1 MTPKQLKQHKCRV
14 LHTGIGF
21 RGPESPCVSGQN
33 CSTFLDLGFINS
45 KMDRLNQ
52 KIFHFPSSL
61 MFNDSN
67 RKSHPYPY
75 HVLQLN
81 VNKKNLSSPNPFLP
95 FFFLYPKMSSSPYD
109 CYRKQYQKEDP
120 LLSINPLS
128 EISFN
133 CQQGRKHKC
142 SEAYAFPA

>member
-1 MTPKQLKQHKCRV
+1 MTPEQLKQHKCPV
-14 LHTGIGF
+14 LHTGIRF

-33 CSTFLDLGFINS
+33 CSTFPDLRFINS

-52 KIFHFPSSL
+52 KISYFPSSL

-67 RKSHPYPY
+67 RKSHPCPY

-81 VNKKNLSSPNPFLP
+81 VNKKICPLPTLSFP
-95 FFFLYPKMSSSPYD
+95 FFFLYPKMSSSPHD
-109 CYRKQYQKEDP
+109 CYRKQYQKEDL

-142 SEAYAFPA
+142 SEAYVFPA

>member
-1 MTPKQLKQHKCRV
+1 MCHYWIITAIWICSKLYGESNNDKTFLEIMTPKQLKQHKCPV

-33 CSTFLDLGFINS
+33 CSTFPDLGFTNS

-52 KIFHFPSSL
+52 KISYFPSSL

-81 VNKKNLSSPNPFLP
+81 ANKKHLSSPNTFLP
-95 FFFLYPKMSSSPYD
+95 IL
-109 CYRKQYQKEDP
+109 
-120 LLSINPLS
+120 PLS
-128 EISFN
+128 PNVFLTTWLL
-133 CQQGRKHKC
+133 
-142 SEAYAFPA
+142 